1 MGLGHAY
8 SRWLRK
14 LAEGGHDVCKYRLQI
29 VGRLMQDFETVVFP
43 VGKFARLQSG
53 HVNREHQS
61 VGRIP

>member
-29 VGRLMQDFETVVFP
+29 VGRLMQDFETVFSPSGSSRVFRA
-43 VGKFARLQSG
+43 GM
-53 HVNREHQS
+53 
-61 VGRIP
+61 